1 MNKNTISN
9 ESVDDLKKRLLN
21 CNKEALVFPAVATEA
36 VELTNDPSFSMAE
49 LACLVER
56 DPKLTTE
63 LLSLANSPLFAG
75 SSPVSSIHQSIVRL
89 GVKQC
94 RNMILS
100 VCVSGMMKK
109 ISIDQEWMRSLLW
122 RHSFMTASACLYLNR
137 TFGLGF
143 QGEEFTAGLLHD
155 IGRTLFAVVDI
166 ENFEIADS
174 LNINEG
180 KSQLARETEVF
191 GIDHCEF
198 GAWFATNNQLP
209 ESLVEVI
216 RWHHEPSQENPHQ
229 KLIALVAASD
239 QVANQI
245 HILEEPTDYDPK
257 ENVAV
262 DILSELY
269 NRNFTDKF
277 CEIAP
282 QLISDVRN
290 MAGSDS
296 DCEQEAV

>member
-1 MNKNTISN
+1 
-9 ESVDDLKKRLLN
+9 
-21 CNKEALVFPAVATEA
+21 
-36 VELTNDPSFSMAE
+36 MAE

-122 RHSFMTASACLYLNR
+122 RHSFTTASACLYLNR

-166 ENFEIADS
+166 EKFEIADS

-245 HILEEPTDYDPK
+245 HLLEEPTDYDPK

-262 DILSELY
+262 GILSESKQ
-269 NRNFTDKF
+269 R
-277 CEIAP
+277 
-282 QLISDVRN
+282 
-290 MAGSDS
+290 
-296 DCEQEAV
+296 